1 MSEVRIRTAT
11 PADCHQL
18 SSLREAL
25 WPESSA
31 KQHAIELT
39 SLVTEKK
46 NGTMPLVIFV
56 AEAVSGLLVGF
67 LEAGLRSHADGCDP
81 KHPVG
86 FVEGWF
92 VSESQR
98 GKGIGALLPA
108 AAKDWA
114 QSHGCIEIASDTWL
128 VLSMWRI
135 AADLHWTSSF
145 VILTG
150 LFQAGKCGWAWQR
163 Y

>member
-1 MSEVRIRTAT
+1 MNEVRIRTAT

-18 SSLREAL
+18 SCLREAL

-39 SLVTEKK
+39 SLVKEKK
-46 NGTMPLVIFV
+46 NGTMPLVVFV
-56 AEAVSGLLVGF
+56 AEAVSGLLIGF

-98 GKGIGALLPA
+98 GKGIGALLLA
-108 AAKDWA
+108 AAEDWA
-114 QSHGCIEIASDTWL
+114 RSHGCIEIASDTWIDHT
-128 VLSMWRI
+128 LS
-135 AADLHWTSSF
+135 
-145 VILTG
+145 
-150 LFQAGKCGWAWQR
+150 QR
-163 Y
+163 VHEALKFEVVDRCVHYRKAL